1 MQTLRK
7 RCCNAII
14 ATSSCYHFLGFLSID
29 PSTGHPV
36 MTPTTTTS
44 FITPSL
50 RKTGR
55 LRRLASISLWS
66 IPSQSGPQGFHV
78 KFWPLKL
85 DQEIL
90 ARSERRFEKIKPFAT
105 WDGSVP
111 KQLRGSLP
119 WDTPGFLGN
128 PISAATCTGKCR
140 WVCQKEASKF
150 CPWS

>member
-14 ATSSCYHFLGFLSID
+14 ATSSCYHFLGFLWRE

-78 KFWPLKL
+78 KFWPLGYFSTQWEEVWKN
-85 DQEIL
+85 QAIQ
-90 ARSERRFEKIKPFAT
+90 KT
-105 WDGSVP
+105 WDGSLP
-111 KQLRGSLP
+111 KQPGGSLP

-128 PISAATCTGKCR
+128 PISAANCRGKCR

-150 CPWS
+150 YPWN